1 MSRKH
6 AAKRRNGARTPRSR
20 KQGRQRRGVQQAM
33 GNSGMSAVMAARL
46 TARGDGWA

>member
-6 AAKRRNGARTPRSR
+6 ARKARNGARAPRSR

-33 GNSGMSAVMAARL
+33 GNSGMSAARIAAL
-46 TARGDGWA
+46 QARGDGWA